1 MHLKVMGCSLV
12 FLSSTSK
19 GTVCRWSDDWEG
31 TYVPSPTSK
40 LPVISKPLNE
50 INLAQS
56 EEL

>member
-1 MHLKVMGCSLV
+1 M